1 MSMSIYQTTIPV
13 YINALNNLSS
23 ILDKAAAYAE
33 EKGID
38 LEVLANY
45 RLAVDMYPLPRHVQI
60 ATDTAKGCGARLT
73 GVEPPSYEDNEASFP
88 ELKQRIEKTV
98 DYLKSLDFGDF
109 EGAEDREVELKLP
122 NRSIEFSGLNYVN
135 HFVTPNFFFH
145 VTTAYCILRHAGVP
159 VGKMDFLGGK

>member
-1 MSMSIYQTTIPV
+1 MSISIYQTTIPV

-23 ILDKAAAYAE
+23 ILDKAVAYAD

-38 LEVLANY
+38 LDVLVNY
-45 RLAVDMYPLPRHVQI
+45 RLAVDMHSLPRQVQI

-73 GVEPPSYEDNEASFP
+73 GVEPPVYEDTETTFP

-98 DYLKSLDFGDF
+98 DYLKSLDFGEF
-109 EGAEDREVELKLP
+109 EGAEEREVQLKLP
-122 NRSIEFSGLNYVN
+122 SRTIDFNGLSYVN

-145 VTTAYCILRHAGVP
+145 ITTAYCILRHAGVP